1 MGNIQKMNIN
11 ELFIEFVFT
20 FESGKNLPPVFRGKM
35 PLEHQAWEFIN
46 DCNTLIL
53 CLITNKLLKQKSI
66 EKIIEKL
73 DASVDALCNYITK
86 KEQIMLGM
94 YWVAIL
100 RYMNKRCLEE
110 EQFEACSNIKKFSD
124 LYFIA
129 AMNND
134 NE

>member
-1 MGNIQKMNIN
+1 MENTKMNIN

-20 FESGKNLPPVFRGKM
+20 FESGKNLPPMFRGKM
-35 PLEHQAWEFIN
+35 PLEHPAWEFIS

-66 EKIIEKL
+66 ESIIEKL
-73 DASVDALCNYITK
+73 NAAVDNLCNYIDK
-86 KEQIMLGM
+86 REQIKLGM
-94 YWVAIL
+94 YWVAML
-100 RYMNKRCLEE
+100 KYMKQRCLEE

-124 LYFIA
+124 LYFIS